1 MRNALIIARR
11 ELAALFVQPIAY
23 VGAIMMTLVTGYLFA
38 LQLSVATQPGG
49 GAPATVENILGTFT
63 FLTLFAGPAI
73 TMRLLAEEQKSGTA
87 EVLMTLPVRDGEV
100 VLGKFLGALGF
111 YLFMVAL
118 TLVYPLILL
127 RFGNPDIGPL
137 LSSYLG
143 VILWGAAVLG
153 IGILASALTENQ
165 IVAFFLSFGIIL
177 VLLLAGL
184 AANLLVAN
192 PTLSTISLELSF
204 NDHLNSFLA
213 GLLTATDVLYYLLV
227 TAVALFAAA
236 RVLESRRWR

>member
-1 MRNALIIARR
+1 
-11 ELAALFVQPIAY
+11 
-23 VGAIMMTLVTGYLFA
+23 
-38 LQLSVATQPGG
+38 
-49 GAPATVENILGTFT
+49 
-63 FLTLFAGPAI
+63 
-73 TMRLLAEEQKSGTA
+73 
-87 EVLMTLPVRDGEV
+87 
-100 VLGKFLGALGF
+100 
-111 YLFMVAL
+111 
-118 TLVYPLILL
+118 L